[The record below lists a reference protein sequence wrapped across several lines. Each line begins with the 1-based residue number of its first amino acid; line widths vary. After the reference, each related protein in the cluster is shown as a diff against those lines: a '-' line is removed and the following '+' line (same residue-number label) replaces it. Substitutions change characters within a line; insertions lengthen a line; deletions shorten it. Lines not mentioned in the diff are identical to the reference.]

1 MTAAQPSPN
10 PYVVGQW
17 VRGERFYGRNSLI
30 DEILNGPRNSL
41 WVLGTRRIGKTS
53 LLKQLEHITSSNGS
67 DYVPIFW
74 DFQGADDPNE
84 LKLTFTDALL
94 DAEDRLE
101 AIGIEVSKLE
111 DEDLFTSMARLRRKL
126 RSQGRSLLLLC
137 DEVEELLNLH
147 RQDPALLRKLRR
159 AMQSQDGVRSVL
171 TSSVRLCELAEERG
185 DTSPFLH
192 GFSPPLYISGLSAEE
207 SLALVR
213 QDGSPAETRPEIE
226 SGDAV
231 EICHRCDHH
240 PYLIQLVCKRFLET
254 GDLEEA
260 CRQVVSDRMINYF
273 FSVDFEMLS
282 ATERSV
288 LRLIAEQGTAT
299 DASIHAVMKGD
310 TADRDDALQRL
321 ENLGFIGRD
330 ESRNYVLS
338 SYFLIRWL
346 EDLAITQPPPQP
358 TLASLYEDPTIS
370 IRTIDSRYT
379 LHEEIGAGATGSVF
393 KARDAMLDTWVAVKL
408 LKPEYTA
415 NRNALERVRQEIV
428 LSRDI
433 AHPNILRVYHLA
445 SYEGGTYLTMQW
457 IKGGTLADRISE
469 RGALP
474 VPEVLTIAT
483 KLSSALAAAH
493 SHNILHRDIKP
504 GNILVDEEGQPFL
517 ADFGLAR
524 LIGGH
529 GLTQHGVFV
538 GTPHYCS
545 PEQVALQELDERSDI
560 YTLGLVIFEM
570 ATGRRPFEAETV
582 AEILAMQR
590 SAPPPDPTSISPGI
604 PGELAAITL
613 RCLAKDPAD
622 RIANAKELEE
632 ALRRIADGL

>member
-1 MTAAQPSPN
+1 VSAVGAN

-17 VRGERFYGRNSLI
+17 VRGERFYGRSALI

-53 LLKQLEHITSSNGS
+53 LLKQLEHLSASDSSA
-67 DYVPIFW
+67 YVPIFW

-84 LKLTFTDALL
+84 LALTFADALL

-101 AIGIEVSKLE
+101 EFGLAVSNLE
-111 DEDLFTSMARLRRKL
+111 DEDLFASMAKLRRKA
-126 RSQGRSLLLLC
+126 RGKGRSLLLLC

-192 GFSPPLYISGLSAEE
+192 GFSPPLYISGLSREE
-207 SLALVR
+207 SLALIR
-213 QDGSPAETRPEIE
+213 QDQSPTETRPEIE

-240 PYLIQLVCKRFLET
+240 PYLIQLVSKRFLET

-260 CRQVVSDRMINYF
+260 FRQVVSDRMINYF

-282 ATERSV
+282 ITEKSV
-288 LRLIAEQGTAT
+288 LRLIAKQGMAT
-299 DASIHAVMKGD
+299 EDSIHAVMKGD

-321 ENLGFIGRD
+321 ENLGLIGRD
-330 ESRNYVLS
+330 EDRNYDLP
-338 SYFLIRWL
+338 SYFLRRWL

-358 TLASLYEDPTIS
+358 QPSSLHEDLTIS
-370 IRTIDSRYT
+370 VRTIDSRYT

-393 KARDAMLDTWVAVKL
+393 KARDTLLDTWVAVKL

-415 NRNALERVRQEIV
+415 DRKALERVRQEIL

-445 SYEGGTYLTMQW
+445 SSDGGTYITMQW
-457 IKGGTLADRISE
+457 IKGGTLAEIIAE

-474 VPEVLTIAT
+474 TSEVLTLSI

-493 SHNILHRDIKP
+493 KHNILHRDIKP
-504 GNILVDEEGQPFL
+504 GNILVDEEGEPYL

-524 LIGGH
+524 LIGDR

-545 PEQVALQELDERSDI
+545 PEQVALEELDERSDI
-560 YTLGLVIFEM
+560 YALGLVIFEI

-582 AEILAMQR
+582 AQILAMQR
-590 SAPPPDPTSISPGI
+590 STQAPDPATISPGI
-604 PGELAAITL
+604 PGELGAIVL
-613 RCLAKDPAD
+613 RCLAKDPTE
-622 RIANAKELEE
+622 RIADAKELEK
-632 ALRRIADGL
+632 ALRRVNDHS

>member
-1 MTAAQPSPN
+1 MSVVRAN

-17 VRGERFYGRNSLI
+17 VRGERFYGREALI

-53 LLKQLEHITSSNGS
+53 LLKQLEHLTSSDGS
-67 DYVPIFW
+67 EYVPIFW
-74 DFQGADDPNE
+74 DFQGADNPDE
-84 LKLTFTDALL
+84 LRLTFADALL

-101 AIGIEVSKLE
+101 AIGIEVSNLE
-111 DEDLFTSMARLRRKL
+111 DEDLFATMAKLRRKL
-126 RSQGRSLLLLC
+126 RGQGYSLLLLC
-137 DEVEELLNLH
+137 DEVEELLSLH

-171 TSSVRLCELAEERG
+171 TSSVRLCELSEQRG

-192 GFSPPLYISGLSAEE
+192 GFSPPLYISGLSTEE

-226 SGDAV
+226 SGDAI

-282 ATERSV
+282 ATEKSV

-299 DASIHAVMKGD
+299 DESLHAFMKGD

-321 ENLGFIGRD
+321 ENLGFIDRD
-330 ESRNYVLS
+330 ESRNYVLP

-358 TLASLYEDPTIS
+358 QPGSLYEDPTIS
-370 IRTIDSRYT
+370 VRTIDSRYT

-393 KARDAMLDTWVAVKL
+393 KARDALLDTWVAVKL

-415 NRNALERVRQEIV
+415 NRDALERVRQEIV

-457 IKGGTLADRISE
+457 IKGGTLADVIAE
-469 RGALP
+469 RRALP
-474 VPEVLTIAT
+474 IPEVLTLAT

-504 GNILVDEEGQPFL
+504 GNILVDEKEEPFL

-545 PEQVALQELDERSDI
+545 PEQVALEELDERSDI
-560 YTLGLVIFEM
+560 YALGLVIFEV

-590 SAPPPDPTSISPGI
+590 SAPPPDPTSISPRI

-622 RIANAKELEE
+622 RISNAVELEA
-632 ALRRIADGL
+632 ALHRIAGDL

>member
-1 MTAAQPSPN
+1 VRAN

-17 VRGERFYGRNSLI
+17 VRGERFYGREALI

-53 LLKQLEHITSSNGS
+53 LLKQLEHLSASGGS
-67 DYVPIFW
+67 EYVPIFW

-84 LKLTFTDALL
+84 LRLTFADALL

-101 AIGIEVSKLE
+101 AIGIEVSSLE
-111 DEDLFTSMARLRRKL
+111 DEDLFASMATLRRTL
-126 RSQGRSLLLLC
+126 RGQGRSLLLLC

-171 TSSVRLCELAEERG
+171 TSSVRLCELSEQRG

-192 GFSPPLYISGLSAEE
+192 GFSPPLYISGLSTEE
-207 SLALVR
+207 ALALVR
-213 QDGSPAETRPEIE
+213 QEGSPAETRPEIE
-226 SGDAV
+226 SGDAI

-282 ATERSV
+282 ATEKSV

-299 DASIHAVMKGD
+299 DESLHAFMKGD

-321 ENLGFIGRD
+321 ENLGFIDRD
-330 ESRNYVLS
+330 ESRNYVLP

-358 TLASLYEDPTIS
+358 QPGSLYEDPTIS
-370 IRTIDSRYT
+370 VRTIDSRYT

-393 KARDAMLDTWVAVKL
+393 KARDALLDTWVAVKL

-415 NRNALERVRQEIV
+415 NRDALERVRQEIV

-457 IKGGTLADRISE
+457 IKGGTLADVIAE

-474 VPEVLTIAT
+474 IPEVLTLAT
-483 KLSSALAAAH
+483 KLSSALTAAH

-504 GNILVDEEGQPFL
+504 GNILVDEKGEPFL

-545 PEQVALQELDERSDI
+545 PEQVALEELDERSDI
-560 YTLGLVIFEM
+560 YALGLVIYEM

-590 SAPPPDPTSISPGI
+590 SAPPPDPTSISPRI

-622 RIANAKELEE
+622 RISNAVELEA
-632 ALRRIADGL
+632 ALHRIAGDL

>member
-1 MTAAQPSPN
+1 VNVVRAN
-10 PYVVGQW
+10 PFVVGQW
-17 VRGERFYGRNSLI
+17 VRGERFYGRKALI

-53 LLKQLEHITSSNGS
+53 LLKQLEHLTSSEGS
-67 DYVPIFW
+67 GYVPIFW
-74 DFQGADDPNE
+74 DLQGADDPNE
-84 LKLTFTDALL
+84 LNLTFADALL
-94 DAEDRLE
+94 DAQDRLD
-101 AIGIEVSKLE
+101 AIGIDVSSLE
-111 DEDLFTSMARLRRKL
+111 DEDLFQSMARLRRTI
-126 RSQGRSLLLLC
+126 RGQGNSLLLLC

-171 TSSVRLCELAEERG
+171 TSSIRLCELSEQGG

-192 GFSPPLYISGLSAEE
+192 GFSPPLYISGLSGEE
-207 SLALVR
+207 ALSLVR
-213 QDGSPAETRPEIE
+213 QDGSQLGTRPEFE

-282 ATERSV
+282 STEKSV

-299 DASIHAVMKGD
+299 DESIHAIMKGD

-321 ENLGFIGRD
+321 ENLGFIDRD
-330 ESRNYVLS
+330 ESRNYVLP

-346 EDLAITQPPPQP
+346 EDLAVTQPPPQP
-358 TLASLYEDPTIS
+358 TPSSLHEDPTIS
-370 IRTIDSRYT
+370 IQTIDSRYT

-393 KARDAMLDTWVAVKL
+393 KARDALLDTWVAVKV

-433 AHPNILRVYHLA
+433 AHPNILRVYHMA

-457 IKGGTLADRISE
+457 IKGGTLADVIAE

-474 VPEVLTIAT
+474 TAEVLTLAT

-493 SHNILHRDIKP
+493 SHKILHRDIKP
-504 GNILVDEEGQPFL
+504 GNILVDEEGEPFL

-524 LIGGH
+524 LIGEH

-545 PEQVALQELDERSDI
+545 PEQVALEKLDERSDI

-590 SAPPPDPTSISPGI
+590 STPPPDPKTISPGI
-604 PGELAAITL
+604 PGELAAIAL

-622 RIANAKELEE
+622 RISNAGELEE
-632 ALRRIADGL
+632 ALRRVQKL